1 MPVIPNRKPKT
12 NSAPEVLNAIRNAA
26 SITYRNYV
34 PFATPDAE
42 SVKAI
47 GTVIMDNVALQ
58 NEFVSLINRIAA
70 VYVTSKL
77 YENPWATFKKG
88 EMELGET
95 IEEVFLNLPTAHV
108 FDPET
113 AETNVFKR
121 EIPDVRATFHVVNY
135 QEFYKQ
141 TVEREVLAHAFTSW
155 GGVDDFIARIVNG
168 MASAAAYDEFIV
180 MKYMLAKRA
189 LLGQLYIS
197 TPSGNTDETLI
208 ADAKA
213 ISNKMEFMSSEYN
226 LAGVNT
232 YCKKP
237 DQFFIETA
245 AFDATSDVFVLAK
258 AFNMD
263 KVEFMGRRMLVDSF
277 SFNRG
282 ELDRLAKIFDGD
294 ADYTEFN
301 ATELSDLETIQLVI
315 VDKDYFMVFDKL
327 NKMTE
332 IYNGEGLY
340 WNEFFHVWRIFG
352 ASPFANAVMF
362 AEPGTISGVTISFVS
377 STSIAGGLLLMN
389 YTAAVAGSGFYNHAV
404 TWSSSDETK
413 VTVDDRGVV
422 TVIDQTIAP
431 GDITI
436 TATSVGDPSATATID
451 PTDDM

>member
-26 SITYRNYV
+26 SISYRNYV

-47 GTVIMDNVALQ
+47 GAVIMDNVALQ
-58 NEFVSLINRIAA
+58 NEFINLLNRIAA
-70 VYVTSKL
+70 VYIQSKL
-77 YENPWATFKKG
+77 WENPWAVFKKG
-88 EMELGET
+88 ELELGET
-95 IEEVFLNLPTAHV
+95 IEEAFLALPKAHI

-121 EIPDVRATFHVVNY
+121 EIPDVRAAFHVVNY

-155 GGVDDFIARIVNG
+155 GGVDDLIARIVNG
-168 MASAAAYDEFIV
+168 MSTAAAYDEFIV
-180 MKYMLAKRA
+180 MKYMIAKHA
-189 LLGQLYIS
+189 LNGQIYIQ
-197 TPSGNTDETLI
+197 TPTGNTTDDII
-208 ADAKA
+208 ANAKSV
-213 ISNKMEFMSSEYN
+213 SNKMEFIGSEYN
-226 LAGVNT
+226 LAKVETFTN
-232 YCKKP
+232 KN

-245 AFDATSDVFVLAK
+245 AFDAFADVFTLAK

-277 SFNRG
+277 SFNNG
-282 ELDRLAKIFDGD
+282 ELARLAKIFDGD
-294 ADYTEFN
+294 PDYTQFTS
-301 ATELSDLETIQLVI
+301 TELSDLESITMII

-362 AEPGTISGVTISFVS
+362 AEPGTISSVAISFVS

-389 YTAAVAGSGFYNHAV
+389 YTATVSGSGFYNHAV
-404 TWSSSDETK
+404 TWSSSDEDK
-413 VTVDDRGVV
+413 ATVDNRGVI
-422 TVIDQTIAP
+422 TVLDQTIAP
-431 GDITI
+431 GDVTI
-436 TATSVGDPSATATID
+436 TATCVGDPNITATVD